1 MPNEK
6 LFAQA
11 RDELFSHINRC
22 GVLNATDEDKTTW
35 MDETIDYLGERYP
48 ELASP
53 DLTQLHSVGIRFCQP
68 AINNVPTQTAV
79 AEPPVTDA
87 EAEEAP
93 EAEPVSDGEASA
105 EPTAASDPATGAVE
119 ITSDEGDDANAA

>member
-1 MPNEK
+1 MPKEK

-22 GVLNATDEDKTTW
+22 GVLNATDEDKTIW

-48 ELASP
+48 ELAKP

-68 AINNVPTQTAV
+68 AINNFPTQTTV
-79 AEPPVTDA
+79 AEPPVTEV

-93 EAEPVSDGEASA
+93 ETEPVSDGEASD
-105 EPTAASDPATGAVE
+105 EPVAAATPATGAAE
-119 ITSDEGDDANAA
+119 NTSDEGDDANAA